1 MLCVQELNSLLS
13 VHVRYVL
20 QNERIRTYL
29 CAHLSSTQLCEK
41 LQSGMIG
48 YRNYSAL
55 DNLTCSQFPIFQ
67 NEHTHKKLAG
77 DFIFCVLL
85 SVSEVMNQNPL
96 SASAKLQCCLYT
108 SFECAIP

>member
-20 QNERIRTYL
+20 QNERIGTYL
-29 CAHLSSTQLCEK
+29 CAHVNSTQLCEK
-41 LQSGMIG
+41 LQSGMIEH
-48 YRNYSAL
+48 RNYSAL

-85 SVSEVMNQNPL
+85 SVSEIMNQNPL
-96 SASAKLQCCLYT
+96 SALAKLQCCLYT